1 MRRTLSQIKTG
12 NCGIPKLRR
21 NEIAAFTMIARK
33 ITGLAALF
41 ARSALYRHSSTADPP
56 HAIFAPRGPLYMP
69 VNTNRVFYVKHLSHS
84 IFADL
89 LGARPDV

>member
-1 MRRTLSQIKTG
+1 LRQIKTG

-33 ITGLAALF
+33 ITDLAALF

-56 HAIFAPRGPLYMP
+56 NAILRPERPVVHARE
-69 VNTNRVFYVKHLSHS
+69 H
-84 IFADL
+84 
-89 LGARPDV
+89 